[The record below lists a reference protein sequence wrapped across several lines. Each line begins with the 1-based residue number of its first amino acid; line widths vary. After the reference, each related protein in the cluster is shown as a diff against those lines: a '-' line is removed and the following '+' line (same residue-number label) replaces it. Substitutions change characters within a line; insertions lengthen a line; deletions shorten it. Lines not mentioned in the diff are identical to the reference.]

1 MSEKLDKDQASA
13 KAMRGWVLGPDG
25 KKHRVPGT
33 SPAALARA
41 RRRASAETH
50 PTPTIVQVEPEP
62 VAATTTP
69 PPSPYPAP
77 RAERLGAPPPRL
89 APPVRAGVDPGR
101 LEGPRRQGAPGPPDP
116 P

>member
-41 RRRASAETH
+41 RRRAETQVE
-50 PTPTIVQVEPEP
+50 PVSVQVEPEP
-62 VAATTTP
+62 VPATTTP
-69 PPSPYPAP
+69 PPAGSHQGVAADPVPEPATSPVSTEPEKP
-77 RAERLGAPPPRL
+77 RDPEVLYQVHPP
-89 APPVRAGVDPGR
+89 
-101 LEGPRRQGAPGPPDP
+101 
-116 P
+116 